1 MQIFSFKRRIET
13 FLFLEKTAKYLYKHK
28 AKKRY
33 FQQKIPIFK
42 AWVFEKKKRY
52 RLVSNWIPYW
62 SPLIFFFLLRIYKEK
77 MVRRLIPRNIWSIQ
91 IHGFNL
97 VHLNIVAIC
106 VFFLFWLANFQNPK
120 NATTKNKW
128 LSDTFEFWEAI
139 NFSTTKYGAWVQ
151 MLKKTRNRKVKCYNL
166 HLCDVCS
173 SIC

>member
-1 MQIFSFKRRIET
+1 MSVWE
-13 FLFLEKTAKYLYKHK
+13 
-28 AKKRY
+28 
-33 FQQKIPIFK
+33 
-42 AWVFEKKKRY
+42 KKRY

-91 IHGFNL
+91 LHGFNL

-139 NFSTTKYGAWVQ
+139 NFPTTKYGAWVQ
-151 MLKKTRNRKVKCYNL
+151 MLKKHETEKLNVIIFISVMCVALYVNTLTGLINNTNKNL
-166 HLCDVCS
+166 
-173 SIC
+173 